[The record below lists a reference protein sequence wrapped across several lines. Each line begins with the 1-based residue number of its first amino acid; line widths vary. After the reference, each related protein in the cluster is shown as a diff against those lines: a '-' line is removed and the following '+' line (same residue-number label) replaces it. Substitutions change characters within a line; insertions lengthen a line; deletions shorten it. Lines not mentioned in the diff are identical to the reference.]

1 MVLLYDLLVCSS
13 SYQPWQF
20 CVCVCVCDSP
30 GGVSNRDFG
39 STTCPRYVLPMMAY
53 QGVEA
58 DNLGGGV

>member
-1 MVLLYDLLVCSS
+1 MAIL
-13 SYQPWQF
+13 

-30 GGVSNRDFG
+30 GGVSNGDFG